1 MQTVIPSDTLSR
13 RRRLRSLFS
22 RRKRT
27 VTAGSS
33 HEKET
38 LAQWVPQK
46 STMAEKSYQQ
56 PSST

>member
-1 MQTVIPSDTLSR
+1 MQTVIPWDTLSR
-13 RRRLRSLFS
+13 RRQLRSLFS

-38 LAQWVPQK
+38 PAQWVPQK
-46 STMAEKSYQQ
+46 WTMAEKAIGNRH
-56 PSST
+56 ST

>member
-1 MQTVIPSDTLSR
+1 MAWPAFELTRMRLPCCVCIRVFVQTVIPSDTLSR

-33 HEKET
+33 H
-38 LAQWVPQK
+38 
-46 STMAEKSYQQ
+46 
-56 PSST
+56 